1 MIDDLDGRG
10 GHPHTP
16 RGQTS
21 LFPEYPEVPAA
32 RPTDT
37 SMLAADGVAED
48 APDGRQQIL
57 DTIAAFAAG
66 LTADEAAAEIGRTV
80 LYTRPRVAELK
91 RQGLIIDSGERRD
104 NLSGRP
110 AIVWIISGG
119 GAS

>member
-10 GHPHTP
+10 GHPPHP

-21 LFPEYPEVPAA
+21 LFPEYPDVPAA

-48 APDGRQQIL
+48 APDGRRLVVDVI
-57 DTIAAFAAG
+57 TASVSG
-66 LTADEAAAEIGRTV
+66 LTADQAAEEIGRTV

-91 RQGLIIDSGERRD
+91 RQGLIIDSGERRE

-110 AIVWIISGG
+110 AIVWIISG
-119 GAS
+119 AIPS